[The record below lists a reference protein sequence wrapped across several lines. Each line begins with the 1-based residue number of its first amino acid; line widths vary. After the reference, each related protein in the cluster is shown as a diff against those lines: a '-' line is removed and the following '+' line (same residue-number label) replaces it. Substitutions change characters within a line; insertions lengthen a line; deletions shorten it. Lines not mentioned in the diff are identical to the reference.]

1 MKSKLWPAA
10 MNGLFIPPNMF
21 ETGSHVGMKVIP
33 FNIQIMHKPESSDEK
48 VVELDA

>member
-1 MKSKLWPAA
+1 MKSKLWY
-10 MNGLFIPPNMF
+10 GGYEWLVHTTKYF

-48 VVELDA
+48 AVELDA